1 MHLQTFYKSAFM
13 ALFLSLGFMA
23 FSQNITEEE
32 VTVIAP
38 YSPQLTKA
46 QKISEFPKNEEN
58 TNSKFKL
65 EYYTNPKLITTDF
78 NMETLKAARYISPR
92 KLKYKQNVIRAG
104 MGLYTTP
111 YAELFL
117 SGKLNRNFTLGL
129 HIHHLSSKAS
139 LDDYAY
145 SGFSKTGAE
154 VWTKKT
160 GNKNVLWLA
169 GFYQRDAFHYYGFKP
184 NDFLSNFTAIPDF
197 DALSKQ
203 VFSEAG
209 LKFNVAS
216 TLNRKNEIYRVDG
229 SYRNFRDAYS
239 NNENLIHLKG
249 SYQRPIDFLGLKNQ
263 TTGIALTTDV
273 AITNW
278 KKITQDMNPN
288 VASVIPLTQNYFHG
302 KADLSLFYRIEFDRF
317 DFKAGGVLSVGLD
330 STSTLKI
337 YPDFRLNANIVKHIL
352 DVYIQ
357 FDGGLISPSYYSV
370 SRENPFVAAF
380 SNLNY
385 SSRTYRL
392 KGGINANILGK
403 ADVHLWG
410 SFENVL
416 QNAFFVS
423 DTNGIYSNQFALV
436 YDDVDLMQIG
446 GDVKVNIGQ
455 ASVKLEAKYQEYNL
469 TNEAEAWYKP
479 KWSGQLSAN
488 YWLWDNLQ
496 LNVDLTAQSKVWAK
510 TGLSKQELDAWYDVS
525 LGGHYYFN
533 KDLSAFLSFNN
544 ILSQNYE
551 LWYNYPVK
559 GFRAMVGVS
568 YAF

>member
-1 MHLQTFYKSAFM
+1 MQLQTYYKSAFI
-13 ALFLSLGFMA
+13 ALFLGLGFIA

-38 YSPQLTKA
+38 YSPKLSKA

-65 EYYTNPKLITTDF
+65 EYYTSPKLITTDF
-78 NMETLKAARYISPR
+78 NLEPLKAARYISPR
-92 KLKYKQNVIRAG
+92 KPKYKQNVVRAG

-129 HIHHLSSKAS
+129 HIRHLSTKAT

-160 GNKNVLWLA
+160 GKKNVLWVA

-184 NDFLSNFTAIPDF
+184 NNFLSNFSSIPDF
-197 DALSKQ
+197 DELSKQ
-203 VFSEAG
+203 VFSDAG
-209 LKFNVAS
+209 LKFNMAS
-216 TLNRKNEIYRVDG
+216 TVNRKNEIYRIDG

-263 TTGIALTTDV
+263 TSGVDLTTDV

-278 KKITQDMNPN
+278 NKFTQDRNPGL
-288 VASVIPLTQNYFHG
+288 ASLAPTAQNFFHG

-317 DFKAGGVLSVGLD
+317 DFKAGAVLAVGLD
-330 STSTLKI
+330 STSTIKI

-357 FDGGLISPSYYSV
+357 FDGDLISPSYYSI
-370 SRENPFVAAF
+370 SRENPFVSAF

-392 KGGINANILGK
+392 KGGINTNILGK
-403 ADVHLWG
+403 VDVHLWG
-410 SFENVL
+410 SFENIL
-416 QNAFFVS
+416 QDMFFVS
-423 DTNGIYSNQFALV
+423 DGNAVFNNQFVPL
-436 YDDVDLMQIG
+436 YDDADLMQIG
-446 GDVKVNIGQ
+446 GDIKVDIGQ
-455 ASVKLEAKYQEYNL
+455 ASVKFEAKYQEYSL

-479 KWSGQLSAN
+479 KWSGQLSGS

-496 LNVDLTAQSKVWAK
+496 LNLAVKAQSKVWAK
-510 TGLSKQELDAWYDVS
+510 TVLGKQELDAWYDVS
-525 LGGHYYFN
+525 LGGNYYFN
-533 KDLSAFLSFNN
+533 KELSAFLSFNN
-544 ILSQNYE
+544 ILSQNYQ